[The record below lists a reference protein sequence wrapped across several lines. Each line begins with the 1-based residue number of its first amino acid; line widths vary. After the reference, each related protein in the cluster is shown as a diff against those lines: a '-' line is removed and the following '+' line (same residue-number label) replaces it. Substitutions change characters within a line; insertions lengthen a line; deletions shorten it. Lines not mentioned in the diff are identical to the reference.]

1 MHNFTLMHN
10 LDFVKVND
18 KTSKKRSML
27 NAQIAHKICRTS
39 ITKCTGFLI
48 VFFSYLNRVPI
59 CKENLRHPMEEQHY
73 SMLPAIL
80 LMQPNSLSV
89 QEDSS
94 PHFPTHRSGI
104 EVEVSHLRMS
114 VVFKMWHEDVKK
126 KKDTHIASITVTANF
141 VET

>member
-1 MHNFTLMHN
+1 MHN

-27 NAQIAHKICRTS
+27 NAQIAHKICSTS
-39 ITKCTGFLI
+39 ITKYLVISCTGFLI

-59 CKENLRHPMEEQHY
+59 YKENLRHPMEEQHY

-80 LMQPNSLSV
+80 LMQPNSFSV

-94 PHFPTHRSGI
+94 PHF
-104 EVEVSHLRMS
+104 LRTG
-114 VVFKMWHEDVKK
+114 VVLRWKY
-126 KKDTHIASITVTANF
+126 HI
-141 VET
+141 